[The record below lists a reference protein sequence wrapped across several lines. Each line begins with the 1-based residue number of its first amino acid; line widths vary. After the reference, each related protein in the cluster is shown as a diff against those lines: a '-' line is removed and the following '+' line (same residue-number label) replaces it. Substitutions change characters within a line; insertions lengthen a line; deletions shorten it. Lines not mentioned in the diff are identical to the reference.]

1 MLRIQSDDS
10 IMCGFYCIALIEYLI
25 AGKAVLNYASL
36 LSLNDYQKNDK
47 IKYMYFKDKYS
58 KRKCKP

>member
-36 LSLNDYQKNDK
+36 LSLKWLSKEWQDK
-47 IKYMYFKDKYS
+47 IYVL
-58 KRKCKP
+58 